1 MPALDLG
8 GRPVSFFEF
17 WPSWLM
23 YLPVAIQCLLLGLRH
38 RSMSLPLIANPAV
51 PLSGMAGVPK
61 SAILQLAG
69 QSANQSI
76 LPWITITTP
85 TTPHLQS
92 QEETS
97 SNPAQPPSNPSP
109 TKEKIPPEPLGECEE
124 TRKRTDTSKPLG
136 ESRQTALG
144 GWVQASVYE
153 AQLHAQPERRQ
164 AALGGRMGPGAS
176 REGSAPPRGP
186 GPEHSANQPESPN
199 PAPSPEHVTSQ
210 TEITQSAFLEQTLAA
225 MKKSGLDF
233 PIVGK
238 PDIGCRGAGVKLLPD
253 SRSLD
258 SYLKQ
263 FPPGA
268 AVLLQKLSDFEPEA
282 GVFYV
287 RDPKTE
293 TGGITSLTLKYT
305 PYVVGDGVRTL
316 AELVAA
322 DPRARGLTRLYEERN
337 ARHWGEVLPEG
348 RPHRLVFSAS
358 HCRGAVFRD
367 GGHLITRQL
376 TGALDRIFDD
386 IPGFYYG
393 RLDLKFR
400 DVDSLRAGRDLQI
413 VEINGASS
421 ESIHIWDRKTG
432 FFDAVKTLLQQYRT
446 LFTLGLENKRRG
458 CKPPGLWPL
467 YRAWRHELQLVKRYP
482 VND

>member
-85 TTPHLQS
+85 NTPPPQS
-92 QEETS
+92 QGGYLSES
-97 SNPAQPPSNPSP
+97 S
-109 TKEKIPPEPLGECEE
+109 
-124 TRKRTDTSKPLG
+124 G
-136 ESRQTALG
+136 ES
-144 GWVQASVYE
+144 ASSE
-153 AQLHAQPERRQ
+153 PQREREG
-164 AALGGRMGPGAS
+164 AWKGPGAS
-176 REGSAPPRGP
+176 REGSGPPRGP
-186 GPEHSANQPESPN
+186 GLEHSANQPESPN
-199 PAPSPEHVTSQ
+199 PAPSPEHVISQ

-225 MKKSGLDF
+225 MQKSGLDF

-253 SRSLD
+253 SSALE
-258 SYLKQ
+258 SCLKQ

-268 AVLLQKLSDFEPEA
+268 AVLLQKLSDFEPEV

-293 TGGITSLTLKYT
+293 KGQITSLTLKYT

-316 AELVAA
+316 AELVAS
-322 DPRARGLTRLYEERN
+322 DPRAGGLIRLYEERN
-337 ARHWGEVLPEG
+337 ARHWGKIIPEG

-376 TGALDRIFDD
+376 AGALDRIFDD

-467 YRAWRHELQLVKRYP
+467 YRAWRDELQLVKRYP

>member
-85 TTPHLQS
+85 NTPQLQS
-92 QEETS
+92 QEEIPF
-97 SNPAQPPSNPSP
+97 NPAQSPGNLSP
-109 TKEKIPPEPLGECEE
+109 TKEQTPSEPLGEWEE

-136 ESRQTALG
+136 E
-144 GWVQASVYE
+144 
-153 AQLHAQPERRQ
+153 
-164 AALGGRMGPGAS
+164 
-176 REGSAPPRGP
+176 
-186 GPEHSANQPESPN
+186 
-199 PAPSPEHVTSQ
+199 HVTSQ
-210 TEITQSAFLEQTLAA
+210 TGITQSGFLEQTLAA

-316 AELVAA
+316 AELVAS
-322 DPRARGLTRLYEERN
+322 DPRAGGLTRLYEERN
-337 ARHWGEVLPEG
+337 ARHWGEVIPEG

>member
-1 MPALDLG
+1 MAKTEPEATPVSISAHVPEGMPALDLG

-61 SAILQLAG
+61 STILQLAG
-69 QSANQSI
+69 PTANQSI
-76 LPWITITTP
+76 LPWTTITTP
-85 TTPHLQS
+85 TT
-92 QEETS
+92 
-97 SNPAQPPSNPSP
+97 QP
-109 TKEKIPPEPLGECEE
+109 
-124 TRKRTDTSKPLG
+124 
-136 ESRQTALG
+136 
-144 GWVQASVYE
+144 
-153 AQLHAQPERRQ
+153 
-164 AALGGRMGPGAS
+164 
-176 REGSAPPRGP
+176 
-186 GPEHSANQPESPN
+186 
-199 PAPSPEHVTSQ
+199 
-210 TEITQSAFLEQTLAA
+210 AFLEQTLAA

-238 PDIGCRGAGVKLLPD
+238 PDIGCRGAGVKLLRD
-253 SRSLD
+253 SGSLD

-293 TGGITSLTLKYT
+293 KGQITSLTLKYT

-322 DPRARGLTRLYEERN
+322 DPRAGGLTRLYEERN
-337 ARHWGEVLPEG
+337 ARHWREVIPEG

-367 GGHLITRQL
+367 GGHLVTRQL

-400 DVDSLRAGRDLQI
+400 DVDSLRAGCDLQI

-421 ESIHIWDRKTG
+421 ESIHIWDRQTG

>member
-1 MPALDLG
+1 M
-8 GRPVSFFEF
+8 
-17 WPSWLM
+17 
-23 YLPVAIQCLLLGLRH
+23 
-38 RSMSLPLIANPAV
+38 
-51 PLSGMAGVPK
+51 
-61 SAILQLAG
+61 
-69 QSANQSI
+69 
-76 LPWITITTP
+76 
-85 TTPHLQS
+85 
-92 QEETS
+92 
-97 SNPAQPPSNPSP
+97 
-109 TKEKIPPEPLGECEE
+109 
-124 TRKRTDTSKPLG
+124 
-136 ESRQTALG
+136 
-144 GWVQASVYE
+144 
-153 AQLHAQPERRQ
+153 
-164 AALGGRMGPGAS
+164 
-176 REGSAPPRGP
+176 
-186 GPEHSANQPESPN
+186 
-199 PAPSPEHVTSQ
+199 
-210 TEITQSAFLEQTLAA
+210 
-225 MKKSGLDF
+225 
-233 PIVGK
+233 
-238 PDIGCRGAGVKLLPD
+238 
-253 SRSLD
+253 
-258 SYLKQ
+258 
-263 FPPGA
+263 
-268 AVLLQKLSDFEPEA
+268 SDFEPEA

-293 TGGITSLTLKYT
+293 KGQITSLTLKYT

-316 AELVAA
+316 AELVAS
-322 DPRARGLTRLYEERN
+322 DPRAGGLIRLYEERN
-337 ARHWGEVLPEG
+337 ARHWGKVIPEG

-376 TGALDRIFDD
+376 AGALDRIFDD

-467 YRAWRHELQLVKRYP
+467 YRAWRDELQLVKRYP

>member
-1 MPALDLG
+1 MAKTKPEATPVSISAHVPEGMPALDLG

-23 YLPVAIQCLLLGLRH
+23 YLPVAIQCLFLGLRH

-61 SAILQLAG
+61 STILQIAG
-69 QSANQSI
+69 QTANRSI
-76 LPWITITTP
+76 LPWTTITTP
-85 TTPHLQS
+85 TTRS
-92 QEETS
+92 QGEYLSE
-97 SNPAQPPSNPSP
+97 PS
-109 TKEKIPPEPLGECEE
+109 
-124 TRKRTDTSKPLG
+124 G
-136 ESRQTALG
+136 ES
-144 GWVQASVYE
+144 ASSE
-153 AQLHAQPERRQ
+153 PQREREG
-164 AALGGRMGPGAS
+164 AWKGPGAG
-176 REGSAPPRGP
+176 REGS
-186 GPEHSANQPESPN
+186 
-199 PAPSPEHVTSQ
+199 V
-210 TEITQSAFLEQTLAA
+210 FLEQTLAA
-225 MKKSGLDF
+225 MKKSSLDF

-238 PDIGCRGAGVKLLPD
+238 PDIGCRGAGVKLLRD
-253 SRSLD
+253 SGSLD

-268 AVLLQKLSDFEPEA
+268 AIFLQKLSDFEPEA

-293 TGGITSLTLKYT
+293 KGQITSLTLKYT

-337 ARHWGEVLPEG
+337 VRHWREVIPEG

-367 GGHLITRQL
+367 GSHLVTREL
-376 TGALDRIFDD
+376 TEALDRIFDD

-400 DVDSLRAGRDLQI
+400 NVDSLRAGRDLQI

-421 ESIHIWDRKTG
+421 ESIHIWDRKAG
-432 FFDAVKTLLQQYRT
+432 FFDAMKTLLQQYRT